1 MPIKWIIVIIASS
14 LLLTGC
20 GDHKLR
26 KPLVTASLADM
37 VHVPGGSY
45 RMGSDKL
52 SGMSAPVTVTSF
64 YISKD
69 NVDYK
74 KYDLFSKSSGKKLL
88 NQDGI
93 KYHFFERAPNYPVN
107 YISWYQSNDYCQYL
121 AKITGLPY
129 DLPTQTQWEYVARN
143 NGKLNWD
150 FPTNNGKQELG
161 KNFPSFKQL
170 INQKGNVAKEPIPLP
185 TGSIPCTPQGVCG
198 LTGAV
203 NEWTK
208 DSEGDKKVIRGAG
221 ADSSPEVANAYN
233 TTLMEPSDAVGGFRC
248 VINSDKPMSELQQI
262 AAQHL
267 Q

>member
-1 MPIKWIIVIIASS
+1 M
-14 LLLTGC
+14 GC

-37 VHVPGGSY
+37 VHVPGGTY

-52 SGMSAPVTVTSF
+52 GGMSAPVTVTSF

-69 NVDYK
+69 NVDYEKYDWYTQSIGKKIIDPIYK
-74 KYDLFSKSSGKKLL
+74 KYNAYNRRPD
-88 NQDGI
+88 
-93 KYHFFERAPNYPVN
+93 HPVDML
-107 YISWYQSNDYCQYL
+107 SWYQSNDYCQYL

-129 DLPTQTQWEYVARN
+129 DLPTQKQWEYVARN
-143 NGKLNWD
+143 NGKPNWD

-161 KNFPSFKQL
+161 KNFPSFA
-170 INQKGNVAKEPIPLP
+170 QKTAHNGGEAFALP
-185 TGSIPCTPQGVCG
+185 VGSIPCTPQGVCG

-208 DSEGDKKVIRGAG
+208 DSEGDKKIIRGAG
-221 ADSSPEVANAYN
+221 ANSSPEVANAYN

-248 VINSDKPMSELQQI
+248 VINSDKSMSELQQI
-262 AAQHL
+262 AMQHL